1 MRPPARSE
9 ASGAPRAAPDVP
21 GDRGPGWPAPDQ
33 QRQRPRGPADCST
46 IRAPSTCAR
55 PTCSPPGRLAHRPV
69 PLRNPRCHPRCAH
82 RRQPGRQRHCRG
94 LRKVERTLADCQR
107 QLARYPSGAGRR
119 SNLTSSRYGQAG
131 RLPVARSFERHPR
144 AGNRSERTITTY
156 LIGLRQADTSQVPPE
171 RARYGLPRPTLSPV
185 RRTVRPCCALGPLY
199 GSATGREGAAPRRRG
214 GRRSWRD
221 RDGEDRGAH
230 PLVQVQPDREF
241 HTSLAGG
248 RAARGWRLPSRA
260 DQHRST
266 KAMTSGNVGH
276 LRVRGA

>member
-1 MRPPARSE
+1 M
-9 ASGAPRAAPDVP
+9 P
-21 GDRGPGWPAPDQ
+21 GGRGPGWPAPDQ

-55 PTCSPPGRLAHRPV
+55 STCSPTWTAGSPACSTPQPSMSPSMRSSPPARTPAALPRLAQGRADAGRLPAPARP
-69 PLRNPRCHPRCAH
+69 L
-82 RRQPGRQRHCRG
+82 
-94 LRKVERTLADCQR
+94 
-107 QLARYPSGAGRR
+107 PSGAGRR

-156 LIGLRQADTSQVPPE
+156 LIGLRQADTSQVPPD

-214 GRRSWRD
+214 GGRSWHD

-230 PLVQVQPDREF
+230 PLVQVEPDRAA
-241 HTSLAGG
+241 HASLAGG
-248 RAARGWRLPSRA
+248 RSARGWRLPE
-260 DQHRST
+260 ST
-266 KAMTSGNVGH
+266 GPAPLHQAMTSGNVGH